1 MTKHV
6 NLAWLVLALAA
17 ASAAA
22 QTTVTT
28 SGGTTYAAPI
38 CAGGATLG
46 NSPTSAPGSDV
57 GGVQREILC
66 V

>member
-1 MTKHV
+1 MTRRV
-6 NLAWLVLALAA
+6 NLARLMLALTA

-22 QTTVTT
+22 QTTMTT
-28 SGGTTYAAPI
+28 YGGFTYAAPI
-38 CAGGATLG
+38 CAGAAVLG
-46 NSPTSAPGSDV
+46 NSPISASGSNV